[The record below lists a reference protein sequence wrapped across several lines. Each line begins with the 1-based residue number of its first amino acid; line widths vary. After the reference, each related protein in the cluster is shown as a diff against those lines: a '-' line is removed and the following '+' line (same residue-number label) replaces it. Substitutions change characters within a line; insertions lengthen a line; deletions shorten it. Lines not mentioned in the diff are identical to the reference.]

1 MALINCPECNKE
13 VSDKAASCPNCG
25 IAIKQTKLQSL
36 IDAGKKQLPTVQ
48 NTGIKYL
55 KKLQETG
62 QKHISSIQE
71 QFSNEPKKNQHLNSN
86 EADNFITEQQTNSS
100 PMPKDDVQ
108 EQVHEYGSQEVPD
121 INAEPKV
128 NTQSYNEEPTKSYQ
142 NVSQTGNLSSPK
154 AETES
159 PIDIAK
165 KFLSKKNNKIIA
177 TGIGVLLVI
186 CIISLA
192 SSSGRNKNPSPTQ
205 QSNPPPAQDIINTP
219 APTPKPTPQQTPEP
233 PPPLEEV
240 NTGILI
246 EYDKNILMNIYSIRI
261 SVNDVPIGV
270 LEQGETKLFELVLT
284 EEVHTISFSEFG
296 NDENITA
303 DVFEVTADS
312 YNYFFIKTRNS
323 GIEIEKRDIMTQD
336 EVLFI
341 IGEPGDETM
350 DTPEPAATP
359 DPTPIP
365 QPTPEVSREILTR
378 ENNDDFAILLETYFP
393 TKREIESFVNKYN
406 GRTIEF
412 DGHIF
417 MSSRQ
422 FHGMRETPPTSL
434 HVFLWNGDS
443 EDAIELGYHYGTSY
457 FMDRVRKIDFP
468 LIEIE
473 DKNVRVVATI
483 DGVGHVYLDDNVTI
497 VETYIILTPVSIDS
511 R

>member
-48 NTGIKYL
+48 DTGLKYL

-71 QFSNEPKKNQHLNSN
+71 QLFDEPKNNQYPSN
-86 EADNFITEQQTNSS
+86 NETDNIISEQHINDNPTPQNNT
-100 PMPKDDVQ
+100 Q
-108 EQVHEYGSQEVPD
+108 EQINEYNCQDAPENSVDPKEKAQDYKKEPVKTLPRNMQAGNKKSQKV
-121 INAEPKV
+121 EP
-128 NTQSYNEEPTKSYQ
+128 
-142 NVSQTGNLSSPK
+142 
-154 AETES
+154 ES

-177 TGIGVLLVI
+177 AGVGVFLVI
-186 CIISLA
+186 CIISIA
-192 SSSGRNKNPSPTQ
+192 SSGRNKNPPPTP
-205 QSNPPPAQDIINTP
+205 QSNPPPVQDILHTP
-219 APTPKPTPQQTPEP
+219 DPTPKPTPQPTPEP
-233 PPPLEEV
+233 PPPAEEV

-246 EYDKNILMNIYSIRI
+246 EYDKNILMNIYNVRI
-261 SVNDVPIGV
+261 SVNDVPLGV
-270 LEQGETKLFELVLT
+270 LEQGETELFELVLT
-284 EEVHTISFSEFG
+284 EEAHTITFSEFG
-296 NDENITA
+296 NDENITT

-312 YNYFFIKTRNS
+312 YNYFFIKARNS
-323 GIEIEKRDIMTQD
+323 GIEIEKRDIMTHTEALLLIGVVSD
-336 EVLFI
+336 EI
-341 IGEPGDETM
+341 ST
-350 DTPEPAATP
+350 TPEPTETP
-359 DPTPIP
+359 APTPTP
-365 QPTPEVSREILTR
+365 SPTPEVSSEILTK
-378 ENNDDFAILLETYFP
+378 ENNDDFATLLETYFP
-393 TKREIESFVNKYN
+393 TKREIESFVNKYK
-406 GRTIEF
+406 GRMIEF

-473 DKNVRVVATI
+473 DKNVKVVATI
-483 DGVGHVYLDDNVTI
+483 DGVGHVYLDDNVTV
-497 VETYIILTPVSIDS
+497 VETYIILTPISIES